1 VRTLIVL
8 WVTLPTGFFGWLA
21 FRDWLRQ
28 RRIELAHTEALREDL
43 VWTRIRK
50 WQRANERFMKDLGLK
65 VATPR
70 VQPCVFQSGLP
81 RGSVCGYAVRARSVE
96 EAAEIVSQ
104 SKVFV
109 RGAA

>member
-28 RRIELAHTEALREDL
+28 RRIELAHTEALQEDL

-70 VQPCVFQSGLP
+70 VQPCVFQTP
-81 RGSVCGYAVRARSVE
+81 FGSKCGYNVRAQND
-96 EAAEIVSQ
+96 AARAEVI
-104 SKVFV
+104 
-109 RGAA
+109 AASDTFKPARVA